1 LKILVLVQSNPFANL
16 GAASNR
22 LLGLLKGMGKCG
34 ADVHVLILQGYYN
47 QNEVVEFSVQG
58 TRDGIKYSYLSRR
71 KNVTI
76 WQRRFTA
83 YFYFFF
89 ETLILSRK
97 INRFLKV
104 APSDSIIWLQD
115 IKLCYS
121 LVKNSNIRHHK
132 IFLEMNEYP
141 DIHKSNNSEKY
152 IWQRWF
158 SDRKTEIFYKEILKQ
173 LDGFALMTETLIEHF
188 KGQLNK
194 RTKVLHLPMTVDLER
209 FDLSKSYEPI
219 EGLNV
224 PYICFVGTMGDSKDG
239 VNLLIEAFASIS
251 KEFPNYKLALFG
263 FWAYDSTKHQ
273 QRIVELGMQD
283 KIIYSKPIDSEK
295 VVNLIMN
302 ADVLVLPRP
311 DSYQAQGGFPTKLG
325 EYLATSKP
333 VIVTRVGEIPNY
345 LQHQKSA
352 FLIEPGS
359 VESIVIALK
368 DALSDYEKASK
379 IGLEGRRVAESQ
391 FCSNIQSG
399 RLSQFLIELC
409 N

>member
-1 LKILVLVQSNPFANL
+1 
-16 GAASNR
+16 
-22 LLGLLKGMGKCG
+22 
-34 ADVHVLILQGYYN
+34 
-47 QNEVVEFSVQG
+47 
-58 TRDGIKYSYLSRR
+58 
-71 KNVTI
+71 
-76 WQRRFTA
+76 
-83 YFYFFF
+83 
-89 ETLILSRK
+89 
-97 INRFLKV
+97 
-104 APSDSIIWLQD
+104 
-115 IKLCYS
+115 
-121 LVKNSNIRHHK
+121 
-132 IFLEMNEYP
+132 
-141 DIHKSNNSEKY
+141 
-152 IWQRWF
+152 
-158 SDRKTEIFYKEILKQ
+158 
-173 LDGFALMTETLIEHF
+173 
-188 KGQLNK
+188 
-194 RTKVLHLPMTVDLER
+194 VLHLPMTVDLER
-209 FDLSKSYEPI
+209 FDLFKSYEPI

-379 IGLEGRRVAESQ
+379 IGLEGRKVAESH